1 MATGSINAQLAAK
14 VIEAPNITGSSPSPI
29 AKAAITGRKT
39 LVVAMFEV
47 NSVKKT
53 ISVTEAKIRA
63 IRPKTPNGSRPL
75 PNHAAN
81 PVDATAFAR
90 LKPPPKSIKRF
101 QIF

>member
-1 MATGSINAQLAAK
+1 
-14 VIEAPNITGSSPSPI
+14 
-29 AKAAITGRKT
+29 
-39 LVVAMFEV
+39 MFEV

-101 QIF
+101 QGTF